1 MLSDSQGP
9 FQSSKS
15 MIFMSR
21 QTQTPSSLHFYDP
34 KRSISVNKLFL
45 KSEVWEESI
54 KHVVLLLSNLA
65 ELLSLWYDHKFPGG
79 GAPSMFFL
87 SCSPSL

>member
-1 MLSDSQGP
+1 MILKVP
-9 FQSSKS
+9 SKAKS
-15 MIFMSR
+15 LMIFMSR
-21 QTQTPSSLHFYDP
+21 QTQTPSSLQFYDP
-34 KRSISVNKLFL
+34 KRFISVNKLFL
-45 KSEVWEESI
+45 NSEVWEESI

-65 ELLSLWYDHKFPGG
+65 ELLSLWYALKFPGG